1 MVEGGWGWGGVRRQ
15 MGCEVKTGKI
25 ACMLIYVMHVYKHKK
40 INLVSKLYYRVYE
53 FALIHDKIERRD
65 ATPPPPGSASETRI
79 LAVEFRN
86 TETIYHINL
95 LNCQTFFSCCT
106 CSSESIKLLR

>member
-1 MVEGGWGWGGVRRQ
+1 MNLLCFMTKLKEG
-15 MGCEVKTGKI
+15 MP
-25 ACMLIYVMHVYKHKK
+25 
-40 INLVSKLYYRVYE
+40 
-53 FALIHDKIERRD
+53 
-65 ATPPPPGSASETRI
+65 PPPPGSASETRI

-106 CSSESIKLLR
+106 CSSESMHICACALCRITSLGLKYKIIEINLN